1 MQQVCNLKDK
11 RTGLCKTWLLFEEPG
26 LGAGFFMTSGFSG
39 VVDPRLPVFYRF
51 QDSQRA
57 VSGFG
62 ACIPGCLYQLLA
74 GVFLFGRWAFYCSTL
89 GLGRQALYIRLQ
101 HFVVIFD
108 AQIPGR
114 QTFAVLFEISPAE

>member
-1 MQQVCNLKDK
+1 
-11 RTGLCKTWLLFEEPG
+11 
-26 LGAGFFMTSGFSG
+26 MTSGFSG
-39 VVDPRLPVFYRF
+39 VVDPRLPVFLQVPGQPASR
-51 QDSQRA
+51 RV

-74 GVFLFGRWAFYCSTL
+74 GVFLFGRWAFYCITLGL

-114 QTFAVLFEISPAE
+114 QTFVVLFKISPAE